1 MASSQVS
8 LLAQQICDCPE
19 VQNALSNSSHPCSKV
34 VKVQNEMVAGDESM
48 RQRPEPWIGD
58 IQNSR
63 VLFLSSNPGISD
75 SSDLDSRESFPTY
88 KDSAAES
95 ADFFTRRFDQT
106 HIPILATFNHPSEPN
121 FLVRCNDGKYRSGM
135 KNERRPQATWQGI
148 HDLATSILGTECDP
162 NLDYALTEIVHC
174 KSKMAEGVEEAS
186 SMCVDVWLTK
196 IFAVATAPVIVV
208 IGSKA
213 RDYFAI
219 SQLGFR
225 ADFGSDKNKVYKDSS
240 QRERA
245 IRDIQISDFGGVTG
259 LYIYSFHP
267 THAISPKNFKDMFG
281 PDLLTWISKVANN
294 QAEMP
299 RSKNELDA
307 LITELTN

>member
-1 MASSQVS
+1 MIDSKS
-8 LLAQQICDCPE
+8 LTLAQQICDCPE
-19 VQNALSNSSHPCSKV
+19 VPNALANSSHPCSKV
-34 VKVQNEMVAGDESM
+34 VRIQNAMVADDESM

-95 ADFFTRRFDQT
+95 AEFFTRRFDQT
-106 HIPILATFNHPSEPN
+106 NIPILATFNHPTEPN
-121 FLVRCNDGKYRSGM
+121 FLVHCNDGKYRSGM
-135 KNERRPQATWQGI
+135 KNEKRPQATWQGI
-148 HDLATSILGTECDP
+148 HDLATSILGSECDP
-162 NLDYALTEIVHC
+162 NSDYALTEIVHC

-196 IFAVATAPVIVV
+196 ILAVATAPVIVV

-213 RDYFAI
+213 RDFFAI

-225 ADFGSDKNKVYKDSS
+225 ADFGSDKNKVYKDLS

-245 IRDIQISDFGGVTG
+245 IRDIQISDFGGVRRI
-259 LYIYSFHP
+259 YIYSFHP
-267 THAISPKNFKDMFG
+267 THAISPKKFKDMFV
-281 PDLLTWISKVANN
+281 PELLTWLKKVANKE
-294 QAEMP
+294 AEMP
-299 RSKNELDA
+299 KTKNELDA
-307 LITELTN
+307 LIMELTN

>member
-8 LLAQQICDCPE
+8 LLAQQICDCLE

-34 VKVQNEMVAGDESM
+34 VNVQNEMVAGDESM

-196 IFAVATAPVIVV
+196 IFAVATA
-208 IGSKA
+208 
-213 RDYFAI
+213 
-219 SQLGFR
+219 Q
-225 ADFGSDKNKVYKDSS
+225 
-240 QRERA
+240 
-245 IRDIQISDFGGVTG
+245 
-259 LYIYSFHP
+259 
-267 THAISPKNFKDMFG
+267 
-281 PDLLTWISKVANN
+281 
-294 QAEMP
+294 
-299 RSKNELDA
+299 
-307 LITELTN
+307 

>member
-8 LLAQQICDCPE
+8 LLAQQICDCSE

-162 NLDYALTEIVHC
+162 NFDYALTEIVHC

-225 ADFGSDKNKVYKDSS
+225 SDFGSDKNKVYKDLS

-245 IRDIQISDFGGVTG
+245 IRDIQISDFGGITR

-281 PDLLTWISKVANN
+281 PELLTWISKVANN
-294 QAEMP
+294 QAEVP
-299 RSKNELDA
+299 RSKMELDA
-307 LITELTN
+307 LITQLTN

>member
-58 IQNSR
+58 IQKSR

-106 HIPILATFNHPSEPN
+106 LIPILATFNHPSEPN

-162 NLDYALTEIVHC
+162 NFDYALTEIVHC

-225 ADFGSDKNKVYKDSS
+225 ADFGSDKNKVYKDLS

-245 IRDIQISDFGGVTG
+245 IRDIQISDFGGVTR

-307 LITELTN
+307 QITELTN